1 MTKLLG
7 AMDVSGNPHVGNHLF
22 LAVVICTPEY
32 LTSLHKRL
40 KSKQINLGLK
50 NSSNRSLIA
59 SELQFGDGCLVL
71 CCKINRDVIIDKFL
85 QRKIKHGKQPDHRMA
100 LRSFNRQVY
109 DLLQDRIMTF
119 LAQHNCDRDDVVFE
133 CDSDC
138 RGFAKDVGLRY
149 GDGGTAHHVSDI
161 VAWSNNRGSEPPG
174 VARQDLGGKI
184 MQNMQLR

>member
-1 MTKLLG
+1 MPKLLG
-7 AMDVSGNPHVGNHLF
+7 AMDVSGNTHAGNHLF

-32 LTSLHKRL
+32 LTSLRKYL

-50 NSSNRSLIA
+50 TSPNRSLIA
-59 SELQFGDGCLVL
+59 SELQFGDNCLAL

-85 QRKIKHGKQPDHRMA
+85 QRKIKHGKRPDRRVV

-109 DLLQDRIMTF
+109 DLLQDRILTF

-138 RGFAKDVGLRY
+138 RGFVKDVGLRY
-149 GDGGTAHHVSDI
+149 GDKSTDYISDI

-174 VARQDLGGKI
+174 TIQQNLAGKI
-184 MQNMQLR
+184 MQNMQLK